1 MALGLIAYAKMQG
14 ADKVTVRVNK
24 ENIASNKVVKKLGF
38 EVVGEKRYKKRGT
51 DLEFVDYLYELSI

>member
-1 MALGLIAYAKMQG
+1 MIDYAKTQG

-51 DLEFVDYLYELSI
+51 DLEFADHLYELNI